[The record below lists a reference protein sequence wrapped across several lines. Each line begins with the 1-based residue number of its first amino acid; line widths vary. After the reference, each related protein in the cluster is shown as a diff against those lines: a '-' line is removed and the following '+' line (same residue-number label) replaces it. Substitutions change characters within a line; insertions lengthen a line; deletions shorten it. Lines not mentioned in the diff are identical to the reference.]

1 MTLEGQYVNRHLY
14 HLKNIIIIRDI
25 MSVTTN
31 TDNLETVRG
40 MYDSF
45 AEGDIEAIG
54 DIMDPDVE
62 LHEPE
67 GIAGGGTHHGFD
79 EIVENVFSR
88 LGSEWK
94 DVSVVPERY
103 VADGDT
109 VVALQTWSGTYRQ
122 TGKSVEFPGAHVFDF
137 EDEKVVQ
144 WRSYADTALFNAAL
158 ED

>member
-1 MTLEGQYVNRHLY
+1 MPRQTE
-14 HLKNIIIIRDI
+14 K
-25 MSVTTN
+25 TN
-31 TDNLETVRG
+31 TERVQKL
-40 MYDSF
+40 YDSF
-45 AEGDIEAIG
+45 AERDMEAIR

-62 LHEPE
+62 LHEPQ
-67 GIAGGGTHHGFD
+67 GIAGGGTQHGFD

-88 LGSEWK
+88 IGTEWE

-109 VVALQTWSGTYRQ
+109 VVVLLTWSGTASK
-122 TGKSVEFPGAHVFDF
+122 TGKSVEYPNAHVFDF
-137 EDEKVVQ
+137 EDGKIVQ